1 MGSPTKPNKFPIKPQ
16 FHQIKSQ
23 FQTPKFP
30 KSQIR
35 SHRFPTKLNRSQIK
49 LQLNPTNYQFQTPKL
64 PKSQPK
70 PLKFPINS
78 LKYLT
83 KRSRSLINSLRRSR
97 SQKSHEIPS
106 WPTISPPSNHV
117 ASKPRKLRKPKS
129 QSMKKR
135 KKKVPDTENKFSLHQ
150 DTKFRR
156 NIFINIVEKPILYS
170 MINIFLMQ
178 FQSFSHIQ

>member
-1 MGSPTKPNKFPIKPQ
+1 MG
-16 FHQIKSQ
+16 
-23 FQTPKFP
+23 
-30 KSQIR
+30 
-35 SHRFPTKLNRSQIK
+35 
-49 LQLNPTNYQFQTPKL
+49 NYQFQTPKL
-64 PKSQPK
+64 LKSQPK

-106 WPTISPPSNHV
+106 WLTISPPSNHV

-170 MINIFLMQ
+170 LVNMFPFK
-178 FQSFSHIQ
+178 FQSFSRNKC

>member
-78 LKYLT
+78 L
-83 KRSRSLINSLRRSR
+83 RRSR
-97 SQKSHEIPS
+97 SQKSQEIPS
-106 WPTISPPSNHV
+106 WPTISPLSNHV

-135 KKKVPDTENKFSLHQ
+135 RKKVPDTENKFSLHQ